1 MKIAGKERSYDHKIV
16 SFEEAKRSYSFV
28 QQEIEMDKQ
37 RLSR

>member
-1 MKIAGKERSYDHKIV
+1 MKIAGKERSYDNKIV